1 VEESGRRGDP
11 TTGAYEMEVAIG
23 WRVLV
28 NIPCQVCQGVFPA
41 SKSGNSG
48 SPDPALPFDIRNPS
62 LLSNTFGKLNYMSH
76 GISVVASGR
85 PKNAAHLHCELH
97 Q

>member
-11 TTGAYEMEVAIG
+11 TTGAYEMEAAIG

-28 NIPCQVCQGVFPA
+28 NILAKSVKELSPA

-48 SPDPALPFDIRNPS
+48 SPDPALPFD
-62 LLSNTFGKLNYMSH
+62 
-76 GISVVASGR
+76 V
-85 PKNAAHLHCELH
+85 
-97 Q
+97 